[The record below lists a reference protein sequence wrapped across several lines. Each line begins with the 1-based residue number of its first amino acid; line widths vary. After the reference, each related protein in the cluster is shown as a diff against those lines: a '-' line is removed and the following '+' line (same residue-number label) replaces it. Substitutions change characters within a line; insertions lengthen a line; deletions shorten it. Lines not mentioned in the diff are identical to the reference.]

1 MIDKQKQV
9 ASPHKLGLQVE
20 GEFARVANDAVWKF
34 LYQQGFKADT
44 SVEES
49 FPDDPVKTII
59 VRLMVTD
66 DQAQAIEHAIL
77 SKFTFFPA
85 PADNNLA

>member
-9 ASPHKLGLQVE
+9 ASPHKLELQVE

-34 LYQQGFKADT
+34 LYQQGFKADA

-66 DQAQAIEHAIL
+66 DHAQAIERAIRSNL
-77 SKFTFFPA
+77 TFFPA
-85 PADNNLA
+85 PTNKNLA